1 MKLYLPNE
9 KQLIHSPLY
18 SPTSAEP
25 YRLQLITTKEE
36 GALVPLS
43 VQPAVGETVYTDLL
57 SYPFTLQLQQI
68 VQSYETL
75 KGVVRFRR
83 TADCDFPI
91 AEDVYA
97 LASIFGDA
105 QNITVRTREL
115 SGIHYVIILCKL
127 GGVMAHFEYVTGAP
141 RIEFE
146 WSSEEHIVEFD
157 SATMFG
163 DAQNNRTLH
172 YHLDAILQ
180 NKHVF
185 DQQKRTQLATIEAL
199 VKGGERV

>member
-1 MKLYLPNE
+1 
-9 KQLIHSPLY
+9 
-18 SPTSAEP
+18 
-25 YRLQLITTKEE
+25 
-36 GALVPLS
+36 
-43 VQPAVGETVYTDLL
+43 
-57 SYPFTLQLQQI
+57 
-68 VQSYETL
+68 
-75 KGVVRFRR
+75 
-83 TADCDFPI
+83 
-91 AEDVYA
+91 
-97 LASIFGDA
+97 
-105 QNITVRTREL
+105 
-115 SGIHYVIILCKL
+115 
-127 GGVMAHFEYVTGAP
+127 MAHFEYVTGAP